1 MVKFPEMNNVAFLD
15 VLHTA
20 DMLIAALQLVFY
32 AKKKTKPTFFIYQI
46 EHRQKKREKTLQVIE
61 DIFLIKR

>member
-1 MVKFPEMNNVAFLD
+1 MNNVAFLD

-32 AKKKTKPTFFIYQI
+32 AKKKTKPTFIYIYQI
-46 EHRQKKREKTLQVIE
+46 EHRQKKKGENSSSY
-61 DIFLIKR
+61 

>member
-1 MVKFPEMNNVAFLD
+1 MNNVAFLD

-32 AKKKTKPTFFIYQI
+32 AKKKTKPTFIYISNRTQT
-46 EHRQKKREKTLQVIE
+46 KKKGRKLFKLLKIA
-61 DIFLIKR
+61 F